1 MEMHSRKGTLAD
13 IERLVEI
20 EESAGSGGYYLYDN
34 RHFYFDG
41 ILNKGEMVVALNEEE
56 HPVGIGQYSILP
68 DGSGWLECLR
78 VEKQWQSQGAGKAIY
93 RRYMALA
100 EETNAP
106 SVAMFTG
113 RKNLASKGLA
123 EKHGF
128 HLAAA
133 YMGYDLALPGAVKEI
148 VTGFHLVVDEEEAVK
163 LLTQAVAAEAKRAA
177 ETNGWGTF
185 MAMNRTFF
193 HYGEPLYRYLHR
205 NNMVFT
211 DGENVLVLGARMLRA
226 RGLHVGFMA
235 GDYDKC
241 LAFAASATAAQGL
254 EKLSI
259 MFPPERADLHDLVT
273 GKGYA
278 QTGELIVM
286 ELDRRK

>member
-20 EESAGSGGYYLYDN
+20 EESAVSGGYYLYDN

-163 LLTQAVAAEAKRAA
+163 LLTQAAPSDQVVKLKALEAFQKAA
-177 ETNGWGTF
+177 
-185 MAMNRTFF
+185 
-193 HYGEPLYRYLHR
+193 
-205 NNMVFT
+205 
-211 DGENVLVLGARMLRA
+211 DGKATKLIIPSEIQ
-226 RGLHVGFMA
+226 GLA
-235 GDYDKC
+235 G
-241 LAFAASATAAQGL
+241 LAASAKEIFTDQTKD
-254 EKLSI
+254 EK
-259 MFPPERADLHDLVT
+259 R
-273 GKGYA
+273 
-278 QTGELIVM
+278 
-286 ELDRRK
+286 

>member
-20 EESAGSGGYYLYDN
+20 EESAVSGGYYLYDN

-163 LLTQAVAAEAKRAA
+163 LLTQAVAA
-177 ETNGWGTF
+177 
-185 MAMNRTFF
+185 
-193 HYGEPLYRYLHR
+193 
-205 NNMVFT
+205 
-211 DGENVLVLGARMLRA
+211 
-226 RGLHVGFMA
+226 
-235 GDYDKC
+235 
-241 LAFAASATAAQGL
+241 
-254 EKLSI
+254 
-259 MFPPERADLHDLVT
+259 
-273 GKGYA
+273 
-278 QTGELIVM
+278 
-286 ELDRRK
+286 